1 MTLKKA
7 LVITGIWTALTVIAG
22 GLGLWYILSLPIRTS
37 VAQARA
43 EKLGSGI
50 ATFMCI
56 GYACVW
62 LPYAAKI
69 GKEKRAQ
76 REAQRKKRKRER

>member
-7 LVITGIWTALTVIAG
+7 LLTTGIWTALMLIAG
-22 GLGLWYILSLPIRTS
+22 GLGLWYILSQPIRAS
-37 VAQARA
+37 VAQTRA
-43 EKLGSGI
+43 EKLGSGL

-56 GYACVW
+56 GYAFVW

-69 GKEKRAQ
+69 GKQKRAQ

>member
-1 MTLKKA
+1 
-7 LVITGIWTALTVIAG
+7 
-22 GLGLWYILSLPIRTS
+22 
-37 VAQARA
+37 
-43 EKLGSGI
+43 
-50 ATFMCI
+50 MCI